1 MNKLLTFAVLLGGL
15 SSAHAASIMDA
26 PAPAQQTAPAAQAPA
41 EPESI
46 YVISRLEEGEL
57 DRIVAVVNQDV
68 ITERELQNRT
78 HVVAINLRRQNIS
91 LPPMETLRA
100 QVLDRLI
107 TERAIMQ
114 RAKETGIRID
124 DQMVNASIE
133 QIARQNNLTVDE
145 LNQRLAADGVS
156 FAAFREEIR
165 DEITTQRLREREV
178 DEKIV
183 ILDSEIDTYLAEQAG
198 FTNAD
203 TTEYRLA
210 HILLPLEPGADET
223 QLLETG
229 MLLAQRARNGEDFSA
244 LAASHS
250 RSPDALEGGDL
261 GWRDRSRIPS
271 EFWDAISKDPK
282 TGNVFVTQS
291 KTAVHVIK
299 VLDQRDGVEAKLSGG
314 PVVQTHVRHILMF
327 VSDITP
333 EADVLRRLN
342 EIKARIDAG
351 EADFATM
358 ARLNSVDN
366 SATRGGDL
374 GWIQAGDTVPEFEAA
389 MNALQPGQ
397 VSEPIKSQ
405 YGYHLIQV
413 IERRTDKEGNPQ
425 RMRIAARQALREK
438 KLAEAVYN
446 WQRELRDQAY
456 VEIRGENL
464 D

>member
-1 MNKLLTFAVLLGGL
+1 M
-15 SSAHAASIMDA
+15 
-26 PAPAQQTAPAAQAPA
+26 
-41 EPESI
+41 
-46 YVISRLEEGEL
+46 
-57 DRIVAVVNQDV
+57 
-68 ITERELQNRT
+68 
-78 HVVAINLRRQNIS
+78 
-91 LPPMETLRA
+91 
-100 QVLDRLI
+100 
-107 TERAIMQ
+107 
-114 RAKETGIRID
+114 
-124 DQMVNASIE
+124 
-133 QIARQNNLTVDE
+133 
-145 LNQRLAADGVS
+145 
-156 FAAFREEIR
+156 
-165 DEITTQRLREREV
+165 
-178 DEKIV
+178 
-183 ILDSEIDTYLAEQAG
+183 
-198 FTNAD
+198 
-203 TTEYRLA
+203 
-210 HILLPLEPGADET
+210 
-223 QLLETG
+223 
-229 MLLAQRARNGEDFSA
+229 
-244 LAASHS
+244 
-250 RSPDALEGGDL
+250 
-261 GWRDRSRIPS
+261 
-271 EFWDAISKDPK
+271 
-282 TGNVFVTQS
+282 TQS

-342 EIKARIDAG
+342 EIKARIDSG

>member
-1 MNKLLTFAVLLGGL
+1 MNKLLTLAVVLGGL
-15 SSAHAASIMDA
+15 STAQAASIMDA
-26 PAPAQQTAPAAQAPA
+26 PAPAAQP
-41 EPESI
+41 EPEAI
-46 YVISRLEEGEL
+46 HEISRLEPGEL

-78 HVVAINLRRQNIS
+78 HVVAINLRRQDIT

-114 RAKETGIRID
+114 RARETGIRID

-133 QIARQNNLTVDE
+133 QIARQNNLSVDE
-145 LNQRLAADGVS
+145 LRHRLMADGVD

-198 FTNAD
+198 FTSAE
-203 TTEYRLA
+203 TTEYRVA
-210 HILLPLEPGADET
+210 HILLPIEPGEDEA
-223 QLLETG
+223 QLMETA
-229 MLLAQRARNGEDFSA
+229 MTLAQRARNGEDFSA
-244 LAASHS
+244 LAASFS

-261 GWRDRSRIPS
+261 GWRDRSRLPT
-271 EFWDAISKDPK
+271 EFWNAISDDPK

-291 KTAVHVIK
+291 KTAVHVLKI
-299 VLDQRDGVEAKLSGG
+299 LDQRDGIEAKLSGG
-314 PVVQTHVRHILMF
+314 PVQQTHARHILMF

-342 EIKARIDAG
+342 DIKARIDSG

-374 GWIQAGDTVPEFEAA
+374 GWLQAGDTVPDFEAA
-389 MNALQPGQ
+389 MNALQPGEI
-397 VSEPIKSQ
+397 SEPVKTQ

-413 IERRTDKEGNPQ
+413 VERRTDKEGNPQ

>member
-26 PAPAQQTAPAAQAPA
+26 PAPAQQAAPAAQAPA

-78 HVVAINLRRQNIS
+78 HVVAINLRRQNIQ

-229 MLLAQRARNGEDFSA
+229 MQLAQRARNGEDFSA

-271 EFWDAISKDPK
+271 EFWEAISKDPK
-282 TGNVFVTQS
+282 TGNVFVTQT

-342 EIKARIDAG
+342 EI
-351 EADFATM
+351 
-358 ARLNSVDN
+358 DN

>member
-26 PAPAQQTAPAAQAPA
+26 PAPAQQAAPAAQAPA

-78 HVVAINLRRQNIS
+78 HVVAINLRRQNIQ

-133 QIARQNNLTVDE
+133 QIARQNNLSVDE

-223 QLLETG
+223 QLFETG
-229 MLLAQRARNGEDFSA
+229 MQLAQRARNGEDFSA

-333 EADVLRRLN
+333 EADVLRRCRC
-342 EIKARIDAG
+342 A
-351 EADFATM
+351 
-358 ARLNSVDN
+358 
-366 SATRGGDL
+366 
-374 GWIQAGDTVPEFEAA
+374 P
-389 MNALQPGQ
+389 
-397 VSEPIKSQ
+397 
-405 YGYHLIQV
+405 
-413 IERRTDKEGNPQ
+413 
-425 RMRIAARQALREK
+425 
-438 KLAEAVYN
+438 
-446 WQRELRDQAY
+446 
-456 VEIRGENL
+456 
-464 D
+464 